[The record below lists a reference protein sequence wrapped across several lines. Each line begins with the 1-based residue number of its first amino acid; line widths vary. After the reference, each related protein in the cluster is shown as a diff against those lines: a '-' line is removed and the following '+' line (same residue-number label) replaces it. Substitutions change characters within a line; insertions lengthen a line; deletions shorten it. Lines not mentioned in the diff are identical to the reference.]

1 LYLYIKK
8 QTKQNNMK
16 AINILISQIEKLEAK
31 RDAGTMTMDEET
43 LLCRLIEKVEI
54 LIYK

>member
-1 LYLYIKK
+1 MYLYIKK

-43 LLCRLIEKVEI
+43 LFCRLIEKVEI

>member
-1 LYLYIKK
+1 
-8 QTKQNNMK
+8 MK